1 LRSVGEVRDWA
12 QSSNVKAKTNGGK
25 KMKDVAD
32 RPSKKWWKAL
42 DDVSKN
48 AIMTLFERD
57 VDSVKIA
64 YTDEDGV
71 PVRTER
77 VHWVDLGTWGLEDD
91 PVLWFHVGKKLKDG
105 RCKRVAVTWRF
116 DGFTDATIT

>member
-1 LRSVGEVRDWA
+1 
-12 QSSNVKAKTNGGK
+12 
-25 KMKDVAD
+25 MKDVAD